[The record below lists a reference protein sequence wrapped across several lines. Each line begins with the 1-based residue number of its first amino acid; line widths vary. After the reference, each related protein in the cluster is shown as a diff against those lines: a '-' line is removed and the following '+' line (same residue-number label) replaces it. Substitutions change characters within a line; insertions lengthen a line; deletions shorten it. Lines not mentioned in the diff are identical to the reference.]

1 MNVNSPHAK
10 LHRVLLD
17 MSLNH
22 FWTSSTDVQTG
33 RGKYAKIFVCV
44 CVHRFMDMFDSTW
57 HFTCTQD
64 WSNSLWMSCWATCRL
79 CRVEALG
86 WEESLLGISE
96 HSSRR
101 LDVFHYQ
108 HWNLW
113 RLFWACF
120 VAPLLCQL
128 FSKCF
133 PLHIPRK
140 PFRQPL
146 SPLCR
151 SRSLLSFARERNQ
164 AQLKVIYDIRL
175 WSPGRLAL
183 ATVVSASA
191 TSVHFALAIRTFH
204 FGKWKNVA

>member
-44 CVHRFMDMFDSTW
+44 CVYGHV
-57 HFTCTQD
+57 
-64 WSNSLWMSCWATCRL
+64 RL
-79 CRVEALG
+79 HLTFHLHTRLKQLSVDVLLSYLQTVNAWVEALG
-86 WEESLLGISE
+86 CEESLLGISE

-108 HWNLW
+108 HLNLW

-128 FSKCF
+128 VSKCF
-133 PLHIPRK
+133 PLHIPRE

-151 SRSLLSFARERNQ
+151 TRSLLSFAKERNQ
-164 AQLKVIYDIRL
+164 AQLKVIYDIHL

-183 ATVVSASA
+183 ATVASASA

>member
-33 RGKYAKIFVCV
+33 RGEYAKIFVCV
-44 CVHRFMDMFDSTW
+44 CVHRFMDMFDSIW
-57 HFTCTQD
+57 HFTGSVDVLLSYLQTVNA
-64 WSNSLWMSCWATCRL
+64 W
-79 CRVEALG
+79 VEALG

-101 LDVFHYQ
+101 LDMFHYQ
-108 HWNLW
+108 HLNLW

-128 FSKCF
+128 VSKCF
-133 PLHIPRK
+133 PLHIPRE
-140 PFRQPL
+140 PIWQPL

-151 SRSLLSFARERNQ
+151 SRSLLSFAKERNQ
-164 AQLKVIYDIRL
+164 AQLKVIYDIHL

-183 ATVVSASA
+183 ATVASASA